1 MIELRNIGKK
11 FGTAPAV
18 NGLNLSI
25 DKGEFVSLLGP
36 SGCGKTT
43 TLNMIA
49 GFLTPDAGLILRDG
63 KEISSPTRV
72 VPPERRKLSMI
83 FQSYALW
90 PHKTIYSN
98 VAYGLEVQRVPRAQ
112 IQERVD
118 EMLDLVHLGGFGK
131 RYPSELSG
139 GQQQRVALARAL
151 VVRPDVLLMDEPL
164 SNLDTS
170 LRETMRLEIRRLHER
185 FGTTSIYVT
194 HDQTEAMV
202 MSDRIIVMNGGV
214 KEQEGSPES
223 VYDRPVSEFVST
235 FMGKMNVLHGTG
247 AAGGTVESGPIR
259 VRASVLEG
267 DSIVVGAPIT
277 FGFRPHAAHLETS
290 ARPTDDLNVIPVRIE
305 RSVYHGMSREYIATA
320 TTADGP
326 VEIVVAHR
334 PSDPVIADGSDVSLV
349 VPVAGCLVL
358 RPSGQAPAPAPE
370 AAPDT
375 FDATTE
381 LIAESGVVQ

>member
-1 MIELRNIGKK
+1 MIEFRGVGKK
-11 FGTAPAV
+11 FGSSLAV
-18 NGLNLSI
+18 NGLDLTI
-25 DKGEFVSLLGP
+25 EKGEFVSLLGP

-43 TLNMIA
+43 TLNMLA
-49 GFLTPDAGLILRDG
+49 GFLTPDAGAILRDG

-98 VAYGLEVQRVPRAQ
+98 VAYGLEVRRESRAV

-118 EMLDLVHLGGFGK
+118 EMLELVHLGGFGK

-164 SNLDTS
+164 SNLDTA
-170 LRETMRLEIRRLHER
+170 LREVMRLEIRRLHER

-202 MSDRIIVMNGGV
+202 MSDRIVVMNGGV
-214 KEQEGSPES
+214 KEQEGTPES
-223 VYDRPVSEFVST
+223 VYDRPVTEFVAT
-235 FMGKMNVLHGTG
+235 FMGKMNVMRGTG
-247 AAGGTVESGPIR
+247 LAGGLVELGSNRISVKMLDGDQVR
-259 VRASVLEG
+259 VG
-267 DSIVVGAPIT
+267 DRVSI
-277 FGFRPHAAHLETS
+277 GFRPHAARLETKATASNS
-290 ARPTDDLNVIPVRIE
+290 ANVLPVRIE
-305 RSVYHGMSREYIATA
+305 RSVYHGMSREYIVTA
-320 TTADGP
+320 RSAEGP
-326 VEIVVAHR
+326 VELTVAHR
-334 PSDPVIADGSDVSLV
+334 PSDPVLADGSEVSLV

-358 RPSGQAPAPAPE
+358 RPSAGAAAPAPSAQH
-370 AAPDT
+370 PDT
-375 FDATTE
+375 TAE
-381 LIAESGVVQ
+381 LIAESGAVQ